1 MYISYTRFPFVMTTE
16 RLVLLFAAVLA
27 VQVHVPGASAIRFD
41 VDPGETMCVSEEV
54 MRDELA
60 VGEYNVPFDKSTG
73 LSEVSIHVT
82 GPTPLKMGGSTK
94 TFYSRKQATKGKFA
108 LTGLETGSHKVCF
121 HSKAKKVARVELAIN
136 VGVSAKDFE
145 TVAKKVHLNPL
156 EAELNRLLDSAT
168 EIHDEQL
175 YMRSR
180 EEELRNTNEST
191 ADRIKWFS
199 VSTIIV
205 LLVLGAWQIMALKS
219 FFKSKKLVD

>member
-1 MYISYTRFPFVMTTE
+1 MVRVGLWVAAALAI
-16 RLVLLFAAVLA
+16 LVAEAGAVK
-27 VQVHVPGASAIRFD
+27 FD
-41 VDPGETMCVSEEV
+41 VGAGETICLMEEV
-54 MRDELA
+54 MKDELA
-60 VGEYNVPFDKSTG
+60 VGEYSIPKDEATG
-73 LSEVSIHVT
+73 MSQISVHVT
-82 GPTPLKMGGSTK
+82 GPTPLKMGGATK
-94 TFYSRKQATKGKFA
+94 TFYSKPQATTGKFA

-121 HSKAKKVARVELAIN
+121 RSKSSVTRRVELKLN

-145 TVAKKVHLNPL
+145 TVAKKAHLNPL

-199 VSTIIV
+199 ISTILI